1 MTRLIVYNI
10 EYLEGLEGQTASYLK
25 FWRRVIHP
33 KEIKEKLV
41 ETLKKYSPD
50 ILSFVEVGGGSFFE
64 NSYIDYIKKELGMAH
79 RMERSKYNFHSFSGL
94 LKHIPLFS
102 KQTNG
107 VLSKFELL
115 KPEVIHLKEGIKRSV
130 LKVEVALPNPITLF
144 LVHLS
149 LGEETRK
156 KQIEEIAKHVKLVRG
171 PVILA
176 GDFNTADGEKEI
188 RKLLKQTGLNHKFW
202 SNGGTSLTYPTW
214 HPRKRLDYVLASEDV
229 HVKNYE
235 VLDVHLSDHLPV
247 LVDFEV
253 EK

>member
-1 MTRLIVYNI
+1 MVRLISYNI
-10 EYLEGLEGQTASYLK
+10 EYLEGLEGQPASYLK
-25 FWRRVIHP
+25 FWRRIIHP

-64 NSYIDYIKKELGMAH
+64 NDYIDYIKKELGMAH
-79 RMERSKYNFHSFSGL
+79 RMKRSKYNFHGFSGL
-94 LKHIPLFS
+94 LKHIPLLS
-102 KQTNG
+102 RQTNG
-107 VLSKFELL
+107 VLSKFALL

-156 KQIEEIAKHVKLVRG
+156 KQIEEITKHVKLTRG

-176 GDFNTADGEKEI
+176 GDFNTANGEKEI
-188 RKLLKQTGLNHKFW
+188 HKMLKQTGLNHKFLPPRKRY
-202 SNGGTSLTYPTW
+202 LTYPTC
-214 HPRKRLDYVLASEDV
+214 HPRKRLDYVLASEDID
-229 HVKNYE
+229 VKNYE

-247 LVDFEV
+247 LIDFEV
-253 EK
+253 RK